1 MPRSLLLTQCL
12 QNDFVKPVDRFDP
25 LPNQL
30 HVGYAESQR
39 LMGENPAEGP
49 VVRVMRWAH
58 EQPDADLQI
67 VHIRDWHD
75 PAEKAV
81 QDHFAIFGEHCVVDT
96 PGAEFAF
103 HTRDANGKDIT
114 IVDSMTLN
122 DFQDTC
128 LVDSLAPFA
137 GEACRVGII
146 GVWTE
151 AKVSFLAYEL
161 VTRYPSFEVAVC
173 SALTASSSRQHHFE
187 ALDQLRRILGV
198 RVIDSIGEFVDFLG
212 GDADEDTT
220 LIGLRDE
227 YPSIEV
233 NGVELTETDQ
243 TLVRYLFRDCRSVK
257 LEVLTGGFSGNI
269 VAGSVSHDLHGHE
282 QVPHVVK
289 IGEQE
294 EMGKERTSFERI
306 ENVLGNSAPRITDFA
321 DHDNRGAIKYRYAS
335 MGGTRCTTFQKD
347 YQQGMPLEEVKR
359 VLDTV
364 FGEQLMRFYKA
375 ATLES
380 CDLLEYYGFSDHWA
394 GDVRGSVESILG
406 ESAPDDDVEIL
417 PGLTAPN
424 VCRFYDETL
433 RKLPGRAA
441 DQIYQSWM
449 HGDLNGANIILD
461 RQQNVWLIDFFHTH
475 RGHVLKDLL
484 KLENDLLY
492 IWTPVED
499 ETDLRNACAFTDKL
513 LEVYDLAAPLPE
525 APPEW
530 KLQFRRAWETAQHL
544 RGFYP
549 QLIQTGRN
557 PYQLQVAQLRYSV
570 HNLCFEESTTLQ
582 LKWALYTSG
591 RLSSL
596 IADNLARSVRLRV
609 DWLDEKWTGS
619 GYIGLTILPGRKDW
633 DRDLATDL
641 ATLKEEDV
649 KRVLCLVPQ
658 EELQRYGVDR
668 LLSDYEEAGLLAYH
682 LSIVDQKTC
691 SIEDMTAALR
701 WVDDGLNAGD
711 RVLVHCVGGLG
722 RSGMAAAAYLRT
734 RGAEAE
740 EAIEAVREARS
751 QRALETAFQEEFVQD
766 FPATALE

>member
-49 VVRVMRWAH
+49 VVRIMRWAH
-58 EQPDADLQI
+58 EQPDDELQI

-103 HTRDANGKDIT
+103 LAKNTNGKDIT

-128 LVDSLAPFA
+128 LVNSLAPFA
-137 GEACRVGII
+137 REACRVGII

-212 GDADEDTT
+212 GSSDEDTT
-220 LIGLRDE
+220 LIGLRE
-227 YPSIEV
+227 KYPSIEV

-257 LEVLTGGFSGNI
+257 LEVLTGGFSGNV

-306 ENVLGNSAPRITDFA
+306 ENVLGSSAPRITDFA

-335 MGGTRCTTFQKD
+335 MGGTLSTSFQKD
-347 YQQGMPLEEVKR
+347 YQEGTPLEEVKQ

-364 FGEQLMRFYKA
+364 FGEQLMRFYRA

-380 CDLLEYYGFSDHWA
+380 CDLLEQYGFSDHWA
-394 GDVRGSVESILG
+394 GSVRESVESTLG
-406 ESAPDDDVEIL
+406 APAPDDDVEIL

-433 RKLPGRAA
+433 RNLPGRAA

-461 RQQNVWLIDFFHTH
+461 RHRNVWLIDFFHTH
-475 RGHVLKDLL
+475 RGHVLRDFV

-499 ETDLRNACAFTDKL
+499 ESDLRNACAFTDKL

-525 APPEW
+525 ASSEW
-530 KLQFRRAWETAQHL
+530 KLQFRRAWETVQHL

-549 QLIQTGRN
+549 QLIQSSRN

-570 HNLCFEESTTLQ
+570 HNLCFKESTDLQ

-591 RLSSL
+591 RLSRL
-596 IADNLARSVRLRV
+596 IADNLARSVRLRI
-609 DWLDEKWTGS
+609 DWLDEKWTGP
-619 GYIGLTILPGRKDW
+619 GCIGLTILPGRRDW

-649 KRVLCLVPQ
+649 NRVLCLVPQ

-682 LSIVDQKTC
+682 LSIVDQKVC

-722 RSGMAAAAYLRT
+722 RSGMTAAAYLRT

-740 EAIEAVREARS
+740 EAIEAVRAARS
-751 QRALETAFQEEFVQD
+751 QRALETALQEQFVQD
-766 FPATALE
+766 FPATVLK

>member
-1 MPRSLLLTQCL
+1 MSRSLLVTQCL
-12 QNDFVKPVDRFDP
+12 QNDFVKPVGRFDP

-39 LMGENPAEGP
+39 LIGENPAEGP

-58 EQPDADLQI
+58 EQTDEELRI
-67 VHIRDWHD
+67 LHIRDWHD
-75 PAEKAV
+75 PAEKVV
-81 QDHFAIFGEHCVVDT
+81 QDHFAIFGKHCVVDT

-103 HTRDANGKDIT
+103 HATDTNGKDIT

-128 LVDSLAPFA
+128 LVDKLAPFA

-212 GDADEDTT
+212 GTADEDTT
-220 LIGLRDE
+220 LIGLQDE
-227 YPSIEV
+227 YPSIETD
-233 NGVELTETDQ
+233 GIELTETDR
-243 TLVRYLFRDCRSVK
+243 TLLRYLFRDCRSLK
-257 LEVLTGGFSGNI
+257 LDLLTGGFSGNF
-269 VAGSVSHDLHGHE
+269 VARTVSYDLHGHE

-321 DHDNRGAIKYRYAS
+321 DYDNRGAIKYRYAS
-335 MGGTRCTTFQKD
+335 MGGTFSTTFQKG
-347 YQQGMPLEEVKR
+347 YQQGMPLEEAKQ
-359 VLDTV
+359 VLDTM
-364 FGEQLMRFYKA
+364 FGEQLMRFYRA

-380 CDLLEYYGFSDHWA
+380 CDLLEHYGFSGQWA
-394 GDVRGSVESILG
+394 ARVRGSVESILG
-406 ESAPDDDVEIL
+406 APAQDTDVEIL
-417 PGLTAPN
+417 PGLTTPN
-424 VCRFYDETL
+424 VCLFYDKTL
-433 RKLPGRAA
+433 RKLPGRGA
-441 DQIYQSWM
+441 DQVYQSWI

-461 RQQNVWLIDFFHTH
+461 HQRNVWLIDFFHAH
-475 RGHVLKDLL
+475 RGHILQDFV

-492 IWTPVED
+492 VWTPVED
-499 ETDLRNACAFTDKL
+499 QSDLRNACAFTDKL
-513 LEVYDLAAPLPE
+513 LEVHDLAAPLPE
-525 APPEW
+525 APPGW
-530 KLQFRRAWETAQHL
+530 KPQFRRAWETVQHL
-544 RGFYP
+544 RSFYP
-549 QLIQTGRN
+549 QLIQSGRN

-570 HNLCFEESTTLQ
+570 HNLSFKESTDLQ

-591 RLSSL
+591 QLSRLL
-596 IADNLARSVRLRV
+596 TDNLTRSVRLRI
-609 DWLDEKWTGS
+609 DWLDEQWTSPGH
-619 GYIGLTILPGRKDW
+619 IGLTILPGRKDW

-641 ATLKEEDV
+641 ATIKEEDV
-649 KRVLCLVPQ
+649 NRVLCLVPQ
-658 EELQRYGVDR
+658 EELQHYGVDQ
-668 LLSDYEEAGLLAYH
+668 LLSEYKEAGLLAYH
-682 LSIVDQKTC
+682 LAIVDQKAC
-691 SIEDMTAALR
+691 SIEDMTTALR

-734 RGAEAE
+734 RGAAVE
-740 EAIEAVREARS
+740 EAIEAVRAARS
-751 QRALETAFQEEFVQD
+751 QRALETAVQEEFIQE
-766 FPATALE
+766 FPPTALK